1 MRQRIQLALLL
12 AVALVLL
19 AAPGCKAPQN
29 GISVELA
36 KTVNGHKMAEALK
49 GDALVVTVRNDNQ
62 LFLGTDRIASDMLIA
77 RAKDWSYD
85 HIDRRVFIKADADA
99 RYGTLLEMFDSLRDA
114 GVTEFGLLTKQRDA
128 KKSSEEVPTGLD
140 VNDELPIF
148 LPPLPVNAYR
158 PLSVVVLPTTSGVRL
173 RMNQEH
179 VPCADLHAES
189 GPCLDHLREK
199 LRAIFESQAEKLL
212 FVKADPF
219 LPFND
224 VAQVIDAAYGAGLDK
239 IGMVTPKLELES
251 PFAVPKVLH

>member
-1 MRQRIQLALLL
+1 MSYVNFAGSIELTIGSLPPRTLSCASAETPEINNARSARKSRIATCRNSSLILSLIARHRICLIRGLTQKAKGAAHRTILPLGSEKPRWVGVDWTATVRQRIQLALLL

-128 KKSSEEVPTGLD
+128 KKSSEE
-140 VNDELPIF
+140 
-148 LPPLPVNAYR
+148 
-158 PLSVVVLPTTSGVRL
+158 
-173 RMNQEH
+173 
-179 VPCADLHAES
+179 
-189 GPCLDHLREK
+189 
-199 LRAIFESQAEKLL
+199 
-212 FVKADPF
+212 
-219 LPFND
+219 
-224 VAQVIDAAYGAGLDK
+224 
-239 IGMVTPKLELES
+239 
-251 PFAVPKVLH
+251 